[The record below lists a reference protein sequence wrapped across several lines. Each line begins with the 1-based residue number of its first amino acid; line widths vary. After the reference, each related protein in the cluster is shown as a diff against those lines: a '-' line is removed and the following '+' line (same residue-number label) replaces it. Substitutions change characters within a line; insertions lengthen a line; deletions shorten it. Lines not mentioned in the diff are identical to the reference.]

1 MKKIYKQLLIISVI
15 LSVTGFSSCVNLEED
30 ARSQITTENFYKTD
44 NDAIAAVQSI
54 YSDLTHNTSGD
65 HASIYNRQLVLAVG
79 MLTDDHIAGVGATNP
94 DVRSLCAL
102 TASATNT
109 RFYELWRQH
118 YEAIN
123 RANSA
128 ISRIPGI
135 TGGDAALKTRLV
147 LEARFLRGLLYY
159 NLVRLWGEVPLV
171 TQETTTLQNLQLAKS
186 PVDAVYKQ
194 IIDDFTAAADGL
206 PLSYTG
212 ADGFRATKGAARAFL
227 INVYVTRRDYNKAL
241 EQYNI
246 ISTTPYSYGLFP
258 SYADNFVTSK
268 ENTVEHIFDANF
280 IADGSAAMSGKGNV
294 NILSMISTWIYG
306 YETGQ
311 GTGYGADQPLVT
323 LRGKFKASDTRT
335 KITFKDSVFSSAAK
349 VKKMYY
355 PHFYKYWDPTAA
367 ANLAN
372 NGVNAPI
379 IRYSEVLL
387 FAAEAK
393 NELSGPGDPNDAS
406 SAYALFNKVYKRARP
421 TSSGLTT
428 GLTKEQFRDSIFN
441 ERQLEFV
448 YEQIRFFDL
457 IRINGSGSAL
467 LVKALQALPTIA
479 AQQAAA
485 GIPGVSATNEWVVA
499 KSKNV
504 SEKFLLLPIP
514 ATELLNNKKL
524 VQNDAWK

>member
-1 MKKIYKQLLIISVI
+1 MKKIYKISLVLGLVFNAI
-15 LSVTGFSSCVNLEED
+15 GLSSCVDLNED
-30 ARSQITTENFYKTD
+30 ARTQITTENFYKTD
-44 NDAIAAVQSI
+44 NDAIASVQSV

-123 RANSA
+123 RANTSIA
-128 ISRIPGI
+128 RIPGI
-135 TGGDAALKTRLV
+135 SGGDATLKTRLV
-147 LEARFLRGLLYY
+147 LEARFLRGLLYF

-171 TQETTTLQNLQLAKS
+171 TDETTTLQNLQIAKS
-186 PVDAVYKQ
+186 PVEDVYKQ
-194 IIDDFTAAADGL
+194 IISDFTAAAEGL
-206 PLSYTG
+206 PVSYTG
-212 ADGFRATKGAARAFL
+212 ANGFRATSGAARAFL
-227 INVYVTRRDYNKAL
+227 INVYVTRREYAKAL
-241 EQYNI
+241 AQYDI
-246 ISTTPYSYGLFP
+246 ISASPYAYNLF
-258 SYADNFVTSK
+258 SSFADNFATVK

-280 IADGSAAMSGKGNV
+280 IADGSAAMTGKGNV
-294 NILSMISTWIYG
+294 NILSMISAWIYG
-306 YETGQ
+306 FDTGQ
-311 GTGYGADQPLVT
+311 GSGYGADQPLVT
-323 LRGKFKASDTRT
+323 LRGKFKANDTRT
-335 KITFKDSVFSSAAK
+335 KTTFRDSVFATSAKAK
-349 VKKMYY
+349 KTYY
-355 PHFYKYWDPTAA
+355 PHFYKYWDPAA
-367 ANLAN
+367 ATNLAN
-372 NGVNAPI
+372 NGVNVPI
-379 IRYSEVLL
+379 IRYAEVLL

-393 NELSGPGDPNDAS
+393 NELYGPGDPNDVT
-406 SAYALFNKVYKRARP
+406 SAYALFNRVYKRARP

-428 GLTKEQFRDSIFN
+428 GLDKAAFRDSIFN

-457 IRINGSGSAL
+457 IRVNGSGSAL
-467 LVKALQALPTIA
+467 LVKALKALPTIA
-479 AQQAAA
+479 TEQAAA

-499 KSKNV
+499 KSTNV

-524 VQNDAWK
+524 AQNDAWK